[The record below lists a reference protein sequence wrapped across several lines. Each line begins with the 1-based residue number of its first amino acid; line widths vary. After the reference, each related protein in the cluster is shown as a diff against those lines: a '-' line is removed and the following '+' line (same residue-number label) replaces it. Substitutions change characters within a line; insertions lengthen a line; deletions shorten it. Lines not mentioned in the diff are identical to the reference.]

1 MSPLTGLSFRWRKAH
16 HALLRRWHS
25 AQEKAEHR
33 RLQPRHLDA
42 RLLIPVG
49 CAWVLTSLW
58 ILCGVVSTL
67 MVVICLVLACALACS
82 ISLLR
87 PAGSPEWLRTLA
99 QNTVSISL
107 LALLLCSLQGVNITA
122 RGYSSQ
128 WQTLTNLNGQG
139 VRIKGSVV
147 DSELAPLGGHLTTVK
162 TEGIS
167 HRGHDYS
174 LTVTVHVY
182 TDSLVTPGTQI
193 SGTGTLQASGT
204 YYRLKGNIHLVAP
217 PDREPAA
224 FSLKRQV
231 RENAVARIGPD
242 SAGLLLGMG
251 YGDDS
256 SLSPEALTSLRAA
269 GLTHLTAVSGSN
281 ITLIFVLIYRTLYP
295 LVSRRSMLILFSLAA
310 TGVYA
315 LLVGPD
321 GSVVRAW
328 TMGVLGALGMVLGHG
343 TYRTALLATCVVA
356 LVILSPP
363 LATSFGFV
371 LSVVATASLL
381 ILAPA
386 ISRLFSHRLPLLLS
400 DLVAMPLAASLW
412 CAPVVLLLSDSLYPY
427 TVLANVLA
435 APWVAPVTLFGL
447 AVLVATAL
455 GFPEGMIMFLCE
467 LGALGGRAVQSVA
480 DFCWGLPASQ
490 LALQTNPA
498 TLTATGLVVAGL
510 TVALLIYDHRV
521 NGQKHYR
528 RPQLMTVQGGESL

>member
-1 MSPLTGLSFRWRKAH
+1 MSSLAAPSFRWRKARH
-16 HALLRRWHS
+16 SLSKRWHS

-49 CAWVLTSLW
+49 CTWVLTALW
-58 ILCGVVSTL
+58 ILCGAVSTL
-67 MVVICLVLACALACS
+67 LMGICLVLSCALACG
-82 ISLLR
+82 ISLLQ
-87 PAGSPEWLRTLA
+87 PAGSSERLRTLA
-99 QNTVSISL
+99 LNTVSISL
-107 LALLLCSLQGVNITA
+107 LALLLCSLQTVNITA
-122 RGYSSQ
+122 RGYNSQ
-128 WQTLTNLNGQG
+128 WQALTHLNGQG
-139 VRIKGSVV
+139 IRIKGSVM
-147 DSELAPLGGHLTTVK
+147 DSELASLGGHLTTVE
-162 TEGIS
+162 TEDIS
-167 HRGHDYS
+167 YGGHDYS
-174 LTVTVHVY
+174 LAVKLHVY
-182 TDSLVTPGTQI
+182 TDELVTPGTQI
-193 SGTGTLQASGT
+193 SGTGTLQVSGT
-204 YYRLKGNIHLVAP
+204 YYRLKGDVHLIAP
-217 PDREPAA
+217 PAREPAA
-224 FSLKRQV
+224 FSLKRQA
-231 RENAVARIGPD
+231 RESAVARIGPD

-281 ITLIFVLIYRTLYP
+281 ITLIFVLIYRTFYP
-295 LVSRRSMLILFSLAA
+295 LITRRSILILFSLTA

-371 LSVVATASLL
+371 LSVIATASLL

-412 CAPVVLLLSDSLYPY
+412 CAPVILLLSDSLYPY
-427 TVLANVLA
+427 TVFANVLA

-455 GFPEGMIMFLCE
+455 GLPEGVIMFLCD

-490 LALQTNPA
+490 VALQAHPA

-510 TVALLIYDHRV
+510 TVALLICDHRV
-521 NGQKHYR
+521 NGQKRYR
-528 RPQLMTVQGGESL
+528 RPQLMTVQGGELL